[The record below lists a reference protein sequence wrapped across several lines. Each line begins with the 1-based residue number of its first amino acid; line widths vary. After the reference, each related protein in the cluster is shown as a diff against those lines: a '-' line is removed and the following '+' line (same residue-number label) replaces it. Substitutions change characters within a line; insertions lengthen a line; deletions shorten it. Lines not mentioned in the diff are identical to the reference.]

1 MRCEPHVIAAAV
13 AQEKTGI
20 VLGESDDG
28 GIMIGLIN
36 PRIQDT
42 PEAAIVYGVM
52 RKRKALRIARDIAWI
67 CIRPSRRFVRTAVVA
82 LVALVAAVVASLTV
96 DAIRTLY
103 FKSSSRSSQPSVDE
117 RKTRAIA
124 ATSSGAAKQCARVL
138 FSSGTSFYP
147 KLTSG
152 EPGLTASVF
161 PAAILTSSDVGS
173 NVRSR
178 AAGTAVIRC
187 IAHLKSAWRVLLTGS
202 SRGFV
207 SGEGF

>member
-1 MRCEPHVIAAAV
+1 VRCEPHVIAAAV

-20 VLGESDDG
+20 VLGESDEG
-28 GIMIGLIN
+28 GVMIGLIN
-36 PRIQDT
+36 PHIQDT
-42 PEAAIVYGVM
+42 PEAAIVYGIM

-67 CIRPSRRFVRTAVVA
+67 CLLPSKRFVRTAVVA

-124 ATSSGAAKQCARVL
+124 AISSEASECARV
-138 FSSGTSFYP
+138 FFQSSGLTCRP

-152 EPGLTASVF
+152 QPGLTASVF

-178 AAGTAVIRC
+178 AAGIAVIRC

-207 SGEGF
+207 SGGAA

>member
-1 MRCEPHVIAAAV
+1 MKSALLCALLGL
-13 AQEKTGI
+13 GI
-20 VLGESDDG
+20 G
-28 GIMIGLIN
+28 
-36 PRIQDT
+36 
-42 PEAAIVYGVM
+42 
-52 RKRKALRIARDIAWI
+52 I
-67 CIRPSRRFVRTAVVA
+67 CISCFARWLDSMLPHRPHPCF
-82 LVALVAAVVASLTV
+82 
-96 DAIRTLY
+96 
-103 FKSSSRSSQPSVDE
+103 SSSRSSQPCVDE

-161 PAAILTSSDVGS
+161 PAAILTSSGVGS

-178 AAGTAVIRC
+178 AAGIAVIHC

-207 SGEGF
+207 SGGAA